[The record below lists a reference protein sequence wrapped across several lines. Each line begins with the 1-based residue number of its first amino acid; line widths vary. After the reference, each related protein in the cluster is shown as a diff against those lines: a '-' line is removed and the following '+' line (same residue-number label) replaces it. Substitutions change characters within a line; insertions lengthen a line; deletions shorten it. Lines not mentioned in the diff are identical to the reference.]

1 LTWSLKLA
9 REIEIHI
16 TFAQRPTSNCN
27 ISTSDSACFAQEM
40 RICKTVV
47 FGLFSSDACQA
58 EENCKGYTNNRK
70 AENYKAKENSKGT
83 SSADR

>member
-1 LTWSLKLA
+1 
-9 REIEIHI
+9 
-16 TFAQRPTSNCN
+16 
-27 ISTSDSACFAQEM
+27 M

-70 AENYKAKENSKGT
+70 AENYKANENSKGT